1 MLPLTLLLVAAL
13 TYLVVLF
20 AIAFWGDK
28 LSGEERS
35 ARWQKAKPIVY
46 SLGLGVYCTSWSFY
60 GVPGQTAETGWW
72 ITPTYTGSI
81 LVYILAWPLVLK
93 VARICRDNDLT
104 SMADFIATRYGRSI
118 TLSALISL
126 VCVIA
131 IVPYISLQIRAVA
144 NSVNIVTGYTDSG
157 GNSALIFTIFLA
169 AFAILFGTR
178 RIRTSEHN
186 PGLMLAIAFESIV
199 KLVTFLAVGIF
210 VVWFM
215 FDGYEDLL
223 HKSQSLDFAQG
234 SSGSWYSYVSQTLI
248 GVLMMFCLPRQ
259 FHVCFIEQ
267 NSKSEM
273 LPSRWLFPIYL
284 LALNLFA
291 LPVASAGLLWF
302 QNSELAP
309 DNIMLM
315 LPIAAENQFI
325 TLISFIGGFAAA
337 TSMVIVSS
345 IVLSIMVSNDLITPW
360 LVRRKLHLQSSER
373 LSPQRLLLF
382 RRLTII
388 VVLLAAWLYY
398 QFTRDYGLLAN
409 TGLMAMTLVAQCAP
423 ALLLGLFWRNAHQQ
437 AALNSILVGSG
448 LWIYTLLLPTLLIS
462 SDSNASLISQGLFG
476 LSWLRPTAMF
486 GLELDFISHGL
497 LMSLGGNL
505 LTFLW
510 LCWRKRPLVAEQLQ
524 ASIFFNAHE
533 RQAQQKGN
541 YSNLSLNSV
550 RSLLSRFLDPVAVN
564 AFFAAFYGTKEPDW
578 NSNAPEKVLN
588 TLEKELSAIIGGAS
602 ARLVLES
609 ASGANKVALSE
620 VVELV
625 DEASEV
631 YKFNRALLQSTIQNI
646 DQGISV
652 VDKELLLVAWNRRYI
667 EMFDYPE
674 GEIYVGRPVAEIIRL
689 NASRGLFGNISPQEI
704 EQQVQK
710 RVEFLQSGKSYSFR
724 RVHQSGKVLE
734 MNGNPL
740 PGGGFVT
747 TYTDITEFVEN
758 QNALKEL
765 NVHLENRVEQR
776 TQDLQALNDRLEDAR
791 KVAEQANQDKTR
803 YFAAISHDLLQ
814 PFNAATLFCS
824 ILKEKVD
831 SRELNEITHN
841 IQNSLENA
849 EQLVNSVLE
858 LTKLDAGAV
867 SPCVEDLDICTLVTP
882 LLDEYR
888 LICQQKGLSFSS
900 DIAPC
905 LTRSDSKL
913 LKRVIQNLLTNAIRY
928 TDQGFVKIDSKIVTT
943 QTGEELLLCI
953 SDSGEG
959 IKDQDKARIFK
970 DFEQVSHQ
978 KTGQGLGLGLAISS
992 RICRILGHE
1001 LSFTSTWKQGSEFT
1015 LTLPKIKGEIT
1026 PQPQISG
1033 KTVVKADMQ
1042 GVKVLIIDNEASLLE
1057 AMTMRLQ
1064 AWGCEVSSVPG
1075 KNEALASCNEFTPDI
1090 IVADYH
1096 LDHGD
1101 NGIDTANQL
1110 RQHLGAKVPVIIN
1123 SADQAEAIREMA
1135 MEQGFSFI
1143 AKPVKP
1149 ATLKRLLKKALQ

>member
-1 MLPLTLLLVAAL
+1 MLPLSLLLIAVL
-13 TYLVVLF
+13 TYMLVLF

-28 LSGEERS
+28 LSGAETSDNWLR
-35 ARWQKAKPIVY
+35 AKPIVY

-81 LVYILAWPLVLK
+81 LAYILAWPLVLK
-93 VARICRDNDLT
+93 VAKICRDNDLT

-118 TLSALISL
+118 TLSALISA

-144 NSVNIVTGYTDSG
+144 NSVDIVTGYNNSG
-157 GNSALIFTIFLA
+157 GNSALIFTVLLA
-169 AFAILFGTR
+169 VFAILFGTR

-215 FDGYEDLL
+215 FDGFDDLSNQ
-223 HKSQSLDFAQG
+223 SQSLQFSGDTA
-234 SSGSWYSYVSQTLI
+234 GSWYSYVSQTLI

-267 NSKSEM
+267 NSQQEM

-291 LPVASAGLLWF
+291 LPIASAGLLWF
-302 QNSELAP
+302 QNSQLAP

-315 LPIAAENQFI
+315 LPLVANNQLI

-360 LVRRKLHLQSSER
+360 LVRRRLHLQASER
-373 LSPQRLLLF
+373 LSPQKLLLF
-382 RRLTII
+382 RRITII

-398 QFTRDYGLLAN
+398 QFTQDYGLLAN
-409 TGLMAMTLVAQCAP
+409 TGLMAMILVAQCAP
-423 ALLLGLFWRNAHQQ
+423 ALLLGLFWRNAHQK
-437 AALNSILVGSG
+437 AALYSILVGTG
-448 LWIYTLLLPTLLIS
+448 LWFYTMLLPTLLIS
-462 SDSNASLISQGLFG
+462 SDSNEALISQGLLG
-476 LSWLRPTAMF
+476 VSWLRPTAML
-486 GLELDFISHGL
+486 GIQLDFISHGL
-497 LMSLGGNL
+497 LFSLGGNVI
-505 LTFLW
+505 TFLW
-510 LCWRKRPLVAEQLQ
+510 LCWRKRPPVAEQLQ
-524 ASIFFNAHE
+524 ASIFFSTQDRPH
-533 RQAQQKGN
+533 QQKGN

-550 RSLLSRFLDPVAVN
+550 RSLLSRFLDAEAVDT
-564 AFFAAFYGTKEPDW
+564 FFTNFYDKQPTDW
-578 NSNAPEKVLN
+578 SENAPQRVVEK
-588 TLEKELSAIIGGAS
+588 LEQELSAIIGGAS
-602 ARLVLES
+602 ARMVLES
-609 ASGANKVALSE
+609 ATGTNKVALSE

-652 VDKELLLVAWNRRYI
+652 VDKELLLVAWNRRYM

-674 GEIYVGRPVAEIIRL
+674 GEIYVGRPVAEVIQL
-689 NASRGLFGNISPQEI
+689 NANRGLFGNISPKEI
-704 EQQVQK
+704 KQQVQK

-724 RVHQSGKVLE
+724 RVHHSGKVLE
-734 MNGNPL
+734 MKGNPL

-758 QNALKEL
+758 QKALEEL

-776 TQDLQALNDRLEDAR
+776 TRDLQALNDRLDEAR
-791 KVAEQANQDKTR
+791 KAAVQANEDKTR

-831 SRELNEITHN
+831 SKELKQISNN

-858 LTKLDAGAV
+858 LTKLDAGAI
-867 SPCVEDLDICTLVTP
+867 SPCVEDFDIYHLVNP

-888 LICQQKGLSFSS
+888 LLCQQKGLKFTAE
-900 DIAPC
+900 IPHC
-905 LTRSDSKL
+905 LTRSDNKL
-913 LKRVIQNLLTNAIRY
+913 LKRVIQNLLTNAVRY
-928 TDQGFVKIDSKIVTT
+928 TDKGFVEIATKVRTT
-943 QTGEELLLCI
+943 ENTEELVLCI
-953 SDSGEG
+953 RDSGEG
-959 IKDQDKARIFK
+959 IKDEDKARIFK
-970 DFEQVSHQ
+970 DFEQASLR

-992 RICRILGHE
+992 RICRILGHK
-1001 LSFTSTWKQGSEFT
+1001 LSFTTIWKQGSEFSVA
-1015 LTLPKIKGEIT
+1015 LPKIKGDIN
-1026 PQPQISG
+1026 PQPEPTSKAQ
-1033 KTVVKADMQ
+1033 VRADMQ
-1042 GVKVLIIDNEASLLE
+1042 GVNVLLIDNEASLLQ

-1064 AWGCEVSSVPG
+1064 AWGCKVTSVSG
-1075 KNEALASCNEFTPDI
+1075 KADALKSCQQVHPDI

-1110 RQHLGAKVPVIIN
+1110 RLQIQADIPVIIN
-1123 SADQAEAIREMA
+1123 SADQAETIREMA
-1135 MEQGFSFI
+1135 IEQGFSFI

-1149 ATLKRLLKKALQ
+1149 ATLKRLLKKAIG